1 MSKYTT
7 EVRFICE
14 SLAGYVEQQG
24 YGSVDNIL
32 TAAAPLVFDFD
43 FPIFDEDY
51 RLGLEKKI
59 LKHFYTREISEE
71 TVGLWKL
78 RLNER
83 MNLIMPLYNQMY
95 ESELIEFDPMKDT
108 DLSTTHTKDVD
119 GTTTNNSTS
128 DSTGG
133 SEREEQTVYN
143 ESVANGLIENTKNTT
158 DTTKDTTTANYK
170 GDVIASSSKETGD
183 SVSDRYTQDAY
194 SDTPQG
200 SLENVESL
208 EYLTNAR
215 IVTEGN
221 EVTSTQSNTYNA
233 SSDTDENGTENVV
246 GNETE
251 TVAKTGDY
259 DKDTSGDKNVV
270 TTTSNSGSNTVTGG
284 GSSSTTEE
292 YVQNIAGKR
301 SLSSFSKYLTEF
313 RQTFLNIDSMVINE
327 LNDLFINLW

>member
-7 EVRFICE
+7 ELRFICE

-24 YGSVDNIL
+24 YGSVDDIL
-32 TAAAPLVFDFD
+32 TTAAPLVFDFD

-95 ESELIEFDPMKDT
+95 ESELIEFDPMQDT
-108 DLSTTHTKDVD
+108 GLVTSHTKDID
-119 GTTTNNSTS
+119 GSTTNNSS
-128 DSTGG
+128 SASNGG
-133 SEREEQTVYN
+133 SKTEQQTIYN
-143 ESVANGLIENTKNTT
+143 ESVSNGLIENTISS
-158 DTTKDTTTANYK
+158 KDTTEDTITAHYK
-170 GDVIASSSKETGD
+170 GDVIASDTKETGS
-183 SVSDRYTQDAY
+183 SVTDKSTQDAY

-200 SLENVESL
+200 SLENMESL

-215 IVTEGN
+215 IVSEGDAV
-221 EVTSTQSNTYNA
+221 ESTGTNVYNA
-233 SSDTDENGTENVV
+233 SSDTDENGTENVEGSESGRV
-246 GNETE
+246 S
-251 TVAKTGDY
+251 KTGDY
-259 DKDTSGDKNVV
+259 DKDTSGGKNVV
-270 TTTSNSGSNTVTGG
+270 TSVTNTGSSNVTGG
-284 GSSSTTEE
+284 GTSNSIEE
-292 YVQNIAGKR
+292 YIQHITGKR